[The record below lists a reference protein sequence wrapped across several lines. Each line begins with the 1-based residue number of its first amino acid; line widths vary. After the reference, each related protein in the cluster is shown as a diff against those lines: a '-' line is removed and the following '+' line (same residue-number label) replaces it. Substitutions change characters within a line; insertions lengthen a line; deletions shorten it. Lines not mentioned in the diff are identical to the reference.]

1 MRIRMIFC
9 AVLTVFLLFG
19 CGENRASQGTS
30 TPQNDVLAQ
39 ENDKGGQWDDI
50 TKVTIYSDGYYD
62 RSMDNPLTIT
72 DEETI
77 QKLKEAISKDDE
89 IIAVPSDERYEG
101 INGVFVDFGNGVVV
115 SMYDDMN
122 YGNIGSE
129 MIEHG
134 EDVWL
139 PKDFYDIVVSFLK
152 NN

>member
-1 MRIRMIFC
+1 MRGRIIVAIVFMITIL
-9 AVLTVFLLFG
+9 AG
-19 CGENRASQGTS
+19 CGKNTADQDSSMT
-30 TPQNDVLAQ
+30 QNDVSSQ

-50 TKVTIYSDGYYD
+50 TKVTIYSDGYFE

-72 DEETI
+72 DEKTI
-77 QKLKEAISKDDE
+77 QKLIDAICKDDE
-89 IIAVPSDERYEG
+89 IIEVPSDERYEG

>member
-1 MRIRMIFC
+1 M
-9 AVLTVFLLFG
+9 
-19 CGENRASQGTS
+19 
-30 TPQNDVLAQ
+30 
-39 ENDKGGQWDDI
+39 
-50 TKVTIYSDGYYD
+50 TIYSDGYYD

-134 EDVWL
+134 DDVWL
-139 PKDFYDIVVSFLK
+139 PKDFYDIVVSLLK